1 MPHLPPYLQACGFW
15 YADVAFTIFAPDLLL
30 SFDIL
35 GTYLPGCQCA
45 NPFSVQ
51 CWELMS
57 VLLYNTQSSSLIE
70 GCFLLQF

>member
-45 NPFSVQ
+45 NPFF
-51 CWELMS
+51 CP
-57 VLLYNTQSSSLIE
+57 VLGADECAVIQYTII
-70 GCFLLQF
+70 FFD